1 MNLSS
6 LATRLLFGVY
16 AMTLTTACHVTRDS
30 PNSAGANQRIK
41 KEVIDYRHIREDAYE
56 TVEGIIEAVSRKEL
70 DPSQTILLIGE
81 EHPDLPQHIWQ
92 YYLFEAFAKS
102 SLPIIVCDEAGKGD
116 DQLIP
121 PDSLNENNFAYFVGK
136 TNTVLPEYLFTSY
149 ACAVH
154 DLPYHAIDVP
164 KEWFYFTAPLSKE
177 IDSLYPQ
184 PVIQSALLETEKARK
199 LLEDS
204 IPLHSSGRNEKIIRD
219 LNMMHNIVT
228 TQKSRNTLIVTI
240 VGRDHLTSETEPRY
254 NLQDFLKANNKS
266 ILSIGL
272 YSVNPVAQQFSLN
285 QIKVVQ
291 AEPMPVNTVYKD
303 NDFSKGRIQFFM
315 KQQR

>member
-1 MNLSS
+1 MKFSS
-6 LATRLLFGVY
+6 LATRLLFGVC
-16 AMTLTTACHVTRDS
+16 AMTLTTACHVMSDR
-30 PNSAGANQRIK
+30 PNSTAANQRIK
-41 KEVIDYRHIREDAYE
+41 KEVIDYRHIRQDAYE
-56 TVEGIIEAVSRKEL
+56 TVEGIIEAISRKEL

-102 SLPIIVCDEAGKGD
+102 ALPITVCDETEKGN

-121 PDSLNENNFAYFVGK
+121 PDSLNENNFAYFIGK
-136 TNTVLPEYLFTSY
+136 TNTVLPEYLFASY
-149 ACAVH
+149 ACTVH

-164 KEWFYFTAPLSKE
+164 KEWFYFTEPLSKE

-184 PVIQSALLETEKARK
+184 PVIQSALLEAEKARK
-199 LLEDS
+199 LLENSVPTDS
-204 IPLHSSGRNEKIIRD
+204 RSKNGKIIRD
-219 LNMMHNIVT
+219 LSMMHHIVT
-228 TQKSRNTLIVTI
+228 TQKSRNTLIVTT
-240 VGRDHLTSETEPRY
+240 VGRDHLTSENEARY

-285 QIKVVQ
+285 RIKVVQ

-303 NDFSKGRIQFFM
+303 NDFSKSRIQFFM
-315 KQQR
+315 MQQR